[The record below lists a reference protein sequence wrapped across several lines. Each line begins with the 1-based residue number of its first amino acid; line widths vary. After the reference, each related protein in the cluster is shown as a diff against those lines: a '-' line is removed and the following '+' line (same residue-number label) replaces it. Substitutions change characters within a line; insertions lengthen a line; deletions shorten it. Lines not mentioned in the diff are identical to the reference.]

1 MNHVNQWSDIP
12 VQLNQLLIVAVY
24 MVAKAAILLACVLVS
39 MGMLV
44 TMAAILAR
52 FLDMVVGR
60 PKKDADPSPDHSGEQ
75 GDE

>member
-1 MNHVNQWSDIP
+1 MSDVNQWSDIP

-24 MVAKAAILLACVLVS
+24 MVAKVATILACVLVS

-44 TMAAILAR
+44 TMVAILAR
-52 FLDMVVGR
+52 FLDMVIGKPR
-60 PKKDADPSPDHSGEQ
+60 KDADPLPDRGGDQ

>member
-12 VQLNQLLIVAVY
+12 VQLNQLLIEVVY
-24 MVAKAAILLACVLVS
+24 RVTCVIIFTGCVLVS

-52 FLDMVVGR
+52 FLDMVIGK
-60 PKKDADPSPDHSGEQ
+60 PKKDADPSPDHSGDQ